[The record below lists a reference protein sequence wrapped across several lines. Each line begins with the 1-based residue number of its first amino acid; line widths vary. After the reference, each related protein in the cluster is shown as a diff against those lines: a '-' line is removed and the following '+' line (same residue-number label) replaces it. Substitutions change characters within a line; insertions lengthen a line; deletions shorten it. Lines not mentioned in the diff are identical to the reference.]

1 MKQNAKGVVMIP
13 GDQLEAL
20 ALDVKLLR
28 SEWRIMALVL
38 AAPGPVS
45 ARQLAKNLGTAY
57 GPIKRTVRALV
68 AWRILDRTPRGLVFQ
83 PNAKRW
89 GPPRDKGTV

>member
-1 MKQNAKGVVMIP
+1 MRAEESVGGTVMVP

-28 SEWRIMALVL
+28 AEWRVLALVL

-45 ARQLAKNLGTAY
+45 ARQLAKSLGTAY

-68 AWRILDRTPRGLVFQ
+68 AWSILERTPKGLLFQ
-83 PNAKRW
+83 PDAEQWR
-89 GPPRDKGTV
+89 PPEDE